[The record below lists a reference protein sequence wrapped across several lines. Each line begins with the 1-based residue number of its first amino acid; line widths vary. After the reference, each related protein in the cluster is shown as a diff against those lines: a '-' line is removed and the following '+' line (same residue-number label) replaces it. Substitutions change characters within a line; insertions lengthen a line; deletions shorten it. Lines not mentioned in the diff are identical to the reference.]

1 MHKKMLLI
9 KFFYKI
15 MHQWAIFFC
24 PLVVFSFKL
33 GFKLVFAYYVPVYFF
48 ALLHL
53 HNCLSSC
60 SYLKRKLCAVH
71 YFLWYGVD
79 EVVYSPDLETFCPLL
94 RTTLL
99 GPGMHKVL
107 FVPSKSLF
115 PQSCV
120 SSVIKLHPEPLPL
133 CLAAADPYLCR
144 RLKHRSVSV
153 PMQSQGPGV
162 HKVLF
167 EPSEHL
173 WQVWGLIWN
182 VISSFLQSC
191 RSSPLPLDVLYLFL
205 VEIQYSKN

>member
-1 MHKKMLLI
+1 M
-9 KFFYKI
+9 Y
-15 MHQWAIFFC
+15 
-24 PLVVFSFKL
+24 
-33 GFKLVFAYYVPVYFF
+33 
-48 ALLHL
+48 ALLHSVLPNLQQDTANPCL
-53 HNCLSSC
+53 HQRLLDTHRQVWVCLLWGHGSFHLGSG
-60 SYLKRKLCAVH
+60 VH
-71 YFLWYGVD
+71 
-79 EVVYSPDLETFCPLL
+79 
-94 RTTLL
+94 
-99 GPGMHKVL
+99 KIL
-107 FVPSKSLF
+107 FMPFKSLF